1 MGKKLMM
8 LLLGAFTCLL
18 VNAQVKTVTGHVTSA
33 DNGEPLIGVSVSV
46 PGTTI
51 GVNTDADGRFTLSN
65 LPASAKQLRFSLIG
79 MEAQVLPVKSV
90 MNVSLKSNDKM
101 LGGVVVTA
109 LGIKRSEK
117 SLGYS
122 ATSVNT
128 EDLVETRNANIM
140 QGLQGKI
147 AGVSIS
153 NNSDPGSTNS
163 VIIRGFS
170 SLAKTNQPLYVI
182 DGCLLY
188 TSPSP
193 RD

>member
-65 LPASAKQLRFSLIG
+65 LPASAKQLRFSFIG

-101 LGGVVVTA
+101 LGGVCSGLAKYFGLDPTLV
-109 LGIKRSEK
+109 R
-117 SLGYS
+117 LGYAFLS
-122 ATSVNT
+122 IFT
-128 EDLVETRNANIM
+128 
-140 QGLQGKI
+140 
-147 AGVSIS
+147 AGF
-153 NNSDPGSTNS
+153 PGI
-163 VIIRGFS
+163 VLYILACIIIPKDT
-170 SLAKTNQPLYVI
+170 AI
-182 DGCLLY
+182 
-188 TSPSP
+188 
-193 RD
+193 

>member
-65 LPASAKQLRFSLIG
+65 LPASAKQLRFSFIG

-109 LGIKRSEK
+109 LALNVRK
-117 SLGYS
+117 SRWVIRQLRLIRKTS
-122 ATSVNT
+122 WKPATPTSCRACRERLPVCQFQT
-128 EDLVETRNANIM
+128 T
-140 QGLQGKI
+140 
-147 AGVSIS
+147 
-153 NNSDPGSTNS
+153 
-163 VIIRGFS
+163 VIPD
-170 SLAKTNQPLYVI
+170 QPTV
-182 DGCLLY
+182 
-188 TSPSP
+188 
-193 RD
+193 

>member
-65 LPASAKQLRFSLIG
+65 LPASAKQIRFSFIG

-109 LGIKRSEK
+109 LGIKLLLIRKTSWK
-117 SLGYS
+117 P
-122 ATSVNT
+122 ATPTSCRACRERLPACQFQT
-128 EDLVETRNANIM
+128 T
-140 QGLQGKI
+140 
-147 AGVSIS
+147 
-153 NNSDPGSTNS
+153 
-163 VIIRGFS
+163 VIRD
-170 SLAKTNQPLYVI
+170 QPTV
-182 DGCLLY
+182 
-188 TSPSP
+188 
-193 RD
+193 

>member
-65 LPASAKQLRFSLIG
+65 LPASAKQLRFSFIG

-128 EDLVETRNANIM
+128 
-140 QGLQGKI
+140 
-147 AGVSIS
+147 
-153 NNSDPGSTNS
+153 
-163 VIIRGFS
+163 
-170 SLAKTNQPLYVI
+170 
-182 DGCLLY
+182 
-188 TSPSP
+188 
-193 RD
+193 